1 MNNRR
6 DEACLVRHHGMLK
19 AAIQWRDRGF
29 QITQTGITKACTENG
44 AGFCIYIVGSHF
56 SITR

>member
-1 MNNRR
+1 MRKFEVG
-6 DEACLVRHHGMLK
+6 DGPCAVS
-19 AAIQWRDRGF
+19 WRDRGF

-56 SITR
+56 SFTR